1 MADKPKIRP
10 ANPNLLKGG
19 VRPANPNLVKP
30 AVKPAAE
37 AAPAEPTPEPVVA
50 EEVAAPVAAAVAA
63 PVATAVAVKPAV
75 RPAVTP
81 AAKPAA
87 APKPA
92 APAAAKPAAAAH
104 KEEAVSAGPSAA
116 ELAMIQA
123 PVTRRE
129 FLNYAFLGSLGIFLV
144 ALGGAT
150 FFFALP
156 RFGAGEFGGQF
167 ILGAAGD
174 NVPPVADAPLS
185 KTAARAWIS
194 NTDTGVIALYN
205 VCVHLG
211 CLYAWQPVTNR
222 FECPCHGSKYQ
233 KNGTYIE
240 GPAPRSLDRFI
251 IRFTDADG
259 KVLAETNAKGEPLP
273 IPDPNA
279 ILVVD
284 TGKIILGK
292 SHG

>member
-1 MADKPKIRP
+1 MADAVAAKSAAVTP
-10 ANPNLLKGG
+10 
-19 VRPANPNLVKP
+19 KP
-30 AVKPAAE
+30 APVAKPAA
-37 AAPAEPTPEPVVA
+37 AS
-50 EEVAAPVAAAVAA
+50 
-63 PVATAVAVKPAV
+63 
-75 RPAVTP
+75 
-81 AAKPAA
+81 AA

-92 APAAAKPAAAAH
+92 ASAAH
-104 KEEAVSAGPSAA
+104 KEEAQAGGPSAA
-116 ELAMIQA
+116 ELAMVQA
-123 PVTRRE
+123 PITRRE

-156 RFGAGEFGGQF
+156 RFGVGEFGGIF
-167 ILGAAGD
+167 NLGPAGD
-174 NVPPVADAPLS
+174 VVAPVTAAPVS
-185 KTAARAWIS
+185 KTNARSWIS

-240 GPAPRSLDRFI
+240 GPAPRSLDRFVI
-251 IRFTDADG
+251 TFVDANG
-259 KVLAETNAKGEPLP
+259 KVLAETNAKGDPLP
-273 IPDPNA
+273 MPDPNA
-279 ILVVD
+279 QLLVN